1 MFRRLSEICGT
12 FPAIL
17 ELRRGLFRALIKQT
31 TNYKS
36 ENEY

>member
-1 MFRRLSEICGT
+1 MFRRLSEISGT
-12 FPAIL
+12 YPAFL
-17 ELRRGLFRALIKQT
+17 ELRRKLPGAFVKQT